1 MLLQTSDVKTNR
13 VAQGDISEQLNI
25 KQKRHL
31 IEHFSFNLHP
41 PNVQSQMTCQ
51 LSITYYISTCWNL
64 GRSQWPQAQW
74 QWNKDMAIG
83 FFKNQVWD
91 IIWNVLYSN
100 CFTNCPAEFEYDME
114 KTCSILEM
122 KIFLNYANVCIS

>member
-13 VAQGDISEQLNI
+13 VAQGDISEQLKI
-25 KQKRHL
+25 KQKRNL

-41 PNVQSQMTCQ
+41 PNVQSHTTCQ
-51 LSITYYISTCWNL
+51 LSITYYISMCWNL

-83 FFKNQVWD
+83 FLKNQVWD
-91 IIWNVLYSN
+91 IIWNALYSN
-100 CFTNCPAEFEYDME
+100 CFTNCPAEFEYDKE

>member
-13 VAQGDISEQLNI
+13 VAQGDISEQLKI
-25 KQKRHL
+25 KQKRNL

-41 PNVQSQMTCQ
+41 PNVQSHMTCQ
-51 LSITYYISTCWNL
+51 LSITYYISMCWNL

-83 FFKNQVWD
+83 FLKNQVWD
-91 IIWNVLYSN
+91 IIWNALYSN